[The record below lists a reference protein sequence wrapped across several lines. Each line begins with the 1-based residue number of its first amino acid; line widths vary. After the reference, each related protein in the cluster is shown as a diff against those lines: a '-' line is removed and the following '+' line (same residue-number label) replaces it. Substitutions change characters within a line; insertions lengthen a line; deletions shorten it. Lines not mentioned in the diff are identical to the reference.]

1 MKTIAQLIASIKASH
16 NEIRRNRKIVRN
28 SYDVFE
34 IRSCALNIDVLT
46 SCIKHDI
53 AWIRDIKQSSF

>member
-1 MKTIAQLIASIKASH
+1 MVKTISQLIASIKATN

-28 SYDVFE
+28 SYNAYE
-34 IRSCALNIDVLT
+34 IRSRALNIDILK

-53 AWIRDIKQSSF
+53 AWIRSIQRGA